1 MKKPYWL
8 KQSYLKYKINN
19 ILFSFT
25 QIFISKNK
33 NGKRVLI
40 TELDGIGDIIVK
52 QKLVDLIAEKHGKE
66 NVVLL
71 ATYGTELLEFM
82 GYKCE
87 VFTKNVHYNFFKL
100 INLFKKLCEYDIG
113 ILYSLE
119 FSSEDK
125 LDFLNKLRL
134 KEIYAFKGGII
145 DNWKGKNVNLV
156 EKEGTK
162 VLDILSNYARKFI
175 NPNVKKN
182 QIIPRLNVE
191 TFDGSYIAVG
201 IGSSDKNKIAFPKKL
216 AEFLETITK
225 EYPEMKFHILGY
237 GKNDLEYF
245 KKIESCFSKK
255 ENLVCFVN
263 KLDLVGTMHQIAH
276 AKLYIGF
283 DSGLYNI
290 AYALKKKQICMVS
303 INRGH
308 DFFHE
313 DENIRFVYKELDSR
327 AETITDSL
335 GYNSEISSISTSI
348 FKENF
353 DFLFEES
360 RKINTFIN

>member
-82 GYKCE
+82 GYKFE

-145 DNWKGKNVNLV
+145 DNWKWK
-156 EKEGTK
+156 
-162 VLDILSNYARKFI
+162 DMILLNAKIYFI
-175 NPNVKKN
+175 
-182 QIIPRLNVE
+182 
-191 TFDGSYIAVG
+191 
-201 IGSSDKNKIAFPKKL
+201 
-216 AEFLETITK
+216 
-225 EYPEMKFHILGY
+225 
-237 GKNDLEYF
+237 
-245 KKIESCFSKK
+245 
-255 ENLVCFVN
+255 
-263 KLDLVGTMHQIAH
+263 
-276 AKLYIGF
+276 
-283 DSGLYNI
+283 
-290 AYALKKKQICMVS
+290 
-303 INRGH
+303 
-308 DFFHE
+308 
-313 DENIRFVYKELDSR
+313 
-327 AETITDSL
+327 
-335 GYNSEISSISTSI
+335 
-348 FKENF
+348 
-353 DFLFEES
+353 
-360 RKINTFIN
+360 